1 MKANLGYILK
11 QTENTRCQNLESL
24 RIRPAWFPEPHKSS
38 LFGYIISVLLLAGCS
53 TSHEDFSSE
62 PGEGF
67 GWKSM
72 SENHQ
77 RIQAM
82 LMSSPLEVKPPVI
95 IGHSSPYTI
104 ASAPWTET
112 SGAEVKRIPEQY
124 LRIWVPPYQ
133 DAQGNL
139 HEEQA
144 IHTIVQQGQWV
155 LPQGVLPG
163 VKEAA

>member
-1 MKANLGYILK
+1 MKTHLSYLIPTL
-11 QTENTRCQNLESL
+11 
-24 RIRPAWFPEPHKSS
+24 
-38 LFGYIISVLLLAGCS
+38 LFAGCS
-53 TSHEDFSSE
+53 AGHENFSSE

-82 LMSSPLEVKPPVI
+82 LMTSPLEVKAPVI
-95 IGHSSPYTI
+95 EGASSPYYV
-104 ASAPWTET
+104 ASAPWTEA
-112 SGAEVKRIPEQY
+112 SNAEVKRIPEQY

-144 IHTIVQQGQWV
+144 IHTVVQQGQWV
-155 LPQGVLPG
+155 LPQGLLPAGVLPG